1 MVTQDP
7 VTVDLFFHS
16 VKVASTKTDM
26 AHRFVFEGVLSGEY
40 TVRVSDAV
48 SAGGRDD
55 GQKGCW
61 GAFEDASPFT
71 GAAAEETVVVKG
83 DDVMNVVLHQRGY
96 VMSIHALIDTE
107 AELVSK
113 DGLKQLMLKKGVN
126 RFCVAKKHYRLIPHG
141 CYKCVYDEL
150 TITAEHSAVELVP
163 SLYRIEGEIEL
174 EGGKGESVGASRV
187 TEL

>member
-16 VKVASTKTDM
+16 VKVATTTTDM

-40 TVRVSDAV
+40 MVRVSDAV
-48 SAGGRDD
+48 SAGGRGD

-163 SLYRIEGEIEL
+163 SLYRLEGEIEL
-174 EGGKGESVGASRV
+174 EGGKGESVGASRS

>member
-1 MVTQDP
+1 M
-7 VTVDLFFHS
+7 
-16 VKVASTKTDM
+16 
-26 AHRFVFEGVLSGEY
+26 
-40 TVRVSDAV
+40 
-48 SAGGRDD
+48 
-55 GQKGCW
+55 
-61 GAFEDASPFT
+61 
-71 GAAAEETVVVKG
+71 KG

-163 SLYRIEGEIEL
+163 SLYRLEGEIEL
-174 EGGKGESVGASRV
+174 EGGKGESVDTSRL
-187 TEL
+187 TEV